1 MFFMRREIVLKYSIM
16 ENKKSL
22 SQIEQDLINFWDKE
36 KIFEKFLKNNLSRA
50 KAEKKTFSFFDGP
63 PFASG
68 SPHYGHIMV
77 SFIKDAVLKYWS
89 LRGFSV
95 EQTFGWDCHGLPVEL
110 YVEKKIG
117 IKSKKDIFK
126 LGENE
131 YKSIEK
137 FNEICKNS
145 VFDCIDEWHQMFKRI
160 GRWGDFKNAYSTMDN
175 KYIESVWWVFKE
187 LWNKKLVY
195 QGYKSMHICPRCET
209 PLSNFEVTQ
218 GYKDV
223 TDLSVY
229 VKFKLL
235 DGLYAG
241 AFALAWTTTPW
252 TLPGNMFLALNKN
265 IKYVIAE
272 SDGQKYILS
281 KGRVADVFKD
291 KQYKIIGDVKVK
303 DLEGVRYESLFPYFK
318 NKTDCYYIV
327 LADFVSAEEGT
338 GIVHIAPAFGEDDLQ
353 IGLREKIEPI
363 CHVKVDGTFVDEV
376 VQWAGKFV
384 KNQDTNIKDYLDK
397 EGKLFYFENFTHSY
411 PHCWRCDTPL
421 LNYSTKAWFVKVTA
435 LKNKLIKNNKEIK
448 WVPEHIR
455 DGRFGEW
462 LNEARDWVVSRNRF
476 WGAPVPVWVCKCNEI
491 KVIGSVEEVEKL
503 SEKKISNLH
512 RPYVDEM
519 VFKCDK
525 CGGEMK
531 RTEEV
536 LDCWFESGSMPYAQ
550 YHYPFENQQKF
561 KKTFPADFIA
571 ESLDQTRG
579 WFYTLNIL
587 STALFDR
594 PSFKNVIVNGLIL
607 DANGKKLSKKL
618 KNYPDPNF
626 IFEKYGVDAL
636 RYFIIKNTAPGENTR
651 FDEDLLRES
660 QKELVFPIL
669 NSLNF
674 FNMVSELWEAGNEKE
689 NEKNTNILDEWIE
702 IKMQKLINE
711 VNEYMENYDLRK
723 SLELITGFVNND
735 LNNWYIKLSR
745 DRLKFK
751 ENPIV
756 LGKSLINLSII
767 ITPFMPFIAE
777 HIYQNLKNTFL
788 KKYYKFKL
796 SVFLEKIS
804 ENIKNDKLVANVD
817 KQMSIIQKIVSL
829 GLRIRKENNLS
840 VRLPL
845 YIAYINQEIK
855 NEFQE
860 LIKEALNIRDI
871 KIKTNAGILSDVIEI
886 NDEGVSVGLLTKTD
900 ENLINEKI
908 IREFIRQLNNLRREE
923 GLTIKDKVDI
933 QIYCENKKLRELIE
947 QNISVILPKIFSGKI
962 DFTEQG
968 LDESRAISI
977 EKKQLKIRFSAPKTI
992 NRFRQL
998 NIKFIK

>member
-1 MFFMRREIVLKYSIM
+1 MLKYSIM

-318 NKTDCYYIV
+318 NKTDYYYIV

-579 WFYTLNIL
+579 WFYTLHIL